1 MLSQDNLPAEA
12 AKLAGTLPPFPQVVL
27 QLLDMLRDE
36 DTSLEA
42 LARLARNDPVI
53 TSGILATAN
62 RIRRIHMQSEI
73 YDPFIGASLIG
84 INQLRRIVVESALN
98 KFLANQ
104 KGADFLLQ
112 HSRAVAIVAQELAT
126 LCGVSPEKAFVAGIL
141 HDIGQLCFHVM
152 DAEAFQEVYR
162 QSAID
167 GKLLER
173 EAAAFGVDH
182 AMLGAELSRHWGLP
196 DEFVSAIAEHHD
208 GAVVSSPLQ
217 AVINVAESLTRALDI
232 PSSPKNRL
240 TKLNAAAV
248 ESLQI
253 VWDSDEMRD
262 CYGRCRAR
270 FRQTRF

>member
-1 MLSQDNLPAEA
+1 MLNQDNLAAEA
-12 AKLAGTLPPFPQVVL
+12 ARLAGTLPPFPQVVL

-36 DTSLEA
+36 DASLEA

-62 RIRRIHMQSEI
+62 RIRRVHMQSEV

-152 DAEAFQEVYR
+152 DADAFQEVYR

-196 DEFVSAIAEHHD
+196 DEFVAAIAEHHD
-208 GAVVSSPLQ
+208 GVAVSSPLQ

-253 VWDSDEMRD
+253 VWDSEEMRD